1 MFEKVEVHDRVSARH
16 PELKVE
22 DVESAWRNASV
33 LVERVTDSFP
43 DVVLVAVG
51 SDSRNRLIE
60 MVATVKDDETVLVFH
75 AMTPPSAKTL
85 RETGLTR

>member
-1 MFEKVEVHDRVSARH
+1 MFDKVEVHGRVQARH
-16 PELKVE
+16 PELKAQ

-33 LVERVTDSFP
+33 VVERVTDSFP

-60 MVATVKDDETVLVFH
+60 MVATVKDDGTALIFH

-85 RETGLTR
+85 QETGLKR